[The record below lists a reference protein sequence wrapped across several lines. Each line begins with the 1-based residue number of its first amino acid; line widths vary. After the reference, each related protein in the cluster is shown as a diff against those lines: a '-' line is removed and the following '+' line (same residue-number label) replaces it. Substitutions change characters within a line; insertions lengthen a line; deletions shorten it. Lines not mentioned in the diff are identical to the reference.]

1 MKFIIKTSLVT
12 LLLLSLNSCVK
23 DEPKSPHSCPAP
35 LVIEFSSAIANQPLE
50 LQNGLYNDY
59 LGRYYKV
66 ELLKFY
72 LSNWALEKENGE
84 LIAID
89 QINLLDFSVEE
100 MQKLETEIDTGTYVN
115 LHFSV
120 GLDSLTNSSDPA
132 DFENTHPLSI
142 AQNTYWTW
150 ASKYKFFMLEGR
162 IDTTGEEVPNQIFS
176 YHTGDNASYR
186 EISIPLNNLYLDS
199 TGDSLNLQL
208 DLDKLINGDFGTI
221 DFVSTPNSHSL
232 DEISEKISN
241 NLVSSFSIY

>member
-1 MKFIIKTSLVT
+1 MKFIIKTSIVT

-23 DEPKSPHSCPAP
+23 DEPKNPHNCAAP

-50 LQNGLYNDY
+50 LQNTLYSDY
-59 LGRYYKV
+59 LGRNYKV

-84 LIAID
+84 LISID
-89 QINLLDFSVEE
+89 QINLLDFSLEGR
-100 MQKLETEIDTGTYVN
+100 QNLETEIDTGTYVN
-115 LHFSV
+115 LHFGV

-142 AQNTYWTW
+142 SQNTYWTW
-150 ASKYKFFMLEGR
+150 ATKYKFFMLEGR
-162 IDTTGEEVPNQIFS
+162 VDATGEEDPNQIFS
-176 YHTGDNASYR
+176 YHTGDNTSYR

-199 TGDSLNLQL
+199 TGDSLRLQL